1 MDKEEWKSFFRFL
14 DEANEEELRA
24 RLDKAREVL
33 TIVRS
38 PEVRSEA
45 RRVVRLLEQELLTR
59 QGRPASSAGSR

>member
-14 DEANEEELRA
+14 DEANEGELRM

-38 PEVRSEA
+38 PEVRSDA
-45 RRVVRLLEQELLTR
+45 RRVVRLLEQELLIR
-59 QGRPASSAGSR
+59 QGRPASRGGSR